1 MAGLIDK
8 IVSHECIPLFY
19 TDMVGINSMITED
32 KKELAFELANI
43 LVSEEV
49 LTDSQLFGQL
59 INNHFDHHCSHWIID
74 LFHKVSVLSVYSIH
88 NTLSPF

>member
-43 LVSEEV
+43 MVSEEV
-49 LTDSQLFGQL
+49 LTGASRPAKDDDPTAEPRRLAFY
-59 INNHFDHHCSHWIID
+59 WEA
-74 LFHKVSVLSVYSIH
+74 
-88 NTLSPF
+88 